1 MGFDVVAG
9 VRTGEV
15 RDGRG
20 DGRGERGGRGGGRD
34 GGEGGR
40 DGGGGRGG
48 GWLDR
53 WREKQFPR
61 RFRSLTD
68 AFAKVLRTFLART
81 TSSRN
86 LAL

>member
-15 RDGRG
+15 RDGR
-20 DGRGERGGRGGGRD
+20 DGGGGGRSGGGGGEGERGGGRGGRD
-34 GGEGGR
+34 GG
-40 DGGGGRGG
+40 GG

-68 AFAKVLRTFLART
+68 AFAKVLRT
-81 TSSRN
+81 N
-86 LAL
+86 K